1 MSKNQKGKI
10 LLEKIVE
17 YNQKYFQF
25 AGVETLDQ
33 KGTLKSFDTNDLFCE
48 HIWSQNK
55 MKILKCE
62 IMVTT

>member
-17 YNQKYFQF
+17 YNQKYFHY
-25 AGVETLDQ
+25 AGGRNNWQPKGNIVTFETIE
-33 KGTLKSFDTNDLFCE
+33 LFCE

-55 MKILKCE
+55 LIILKC
-62 IMVTT
+62 

>member
-1 MSKNQKGKI
+1 M
-10 LLEKIVE
+10 EKIVE